1 MVYLHTENVCFF
13 WQVKKY
19 QLITVTKPLLIP
31 KIVTIVGHTSWSY
44 CNEIRNKK
52 HKQKFPYAYKITYKS
67 KIKTIP
73 LA

>member
-13 WQVKKY
+13 WHVKKY

-31 KIVTIVGHTSWSY
+31 KILTPVGHTSWSY

-52 HKQKFPYAYKITYKS
+52 HKQKFLICIYIKLPINLKLKPYH
-67 KIKTIP
+67 
-73 LA
+73 